1 MDDSESVDSSIA
13 VDDLFEDFESLSFRN
28 VPPSFDHLAE
38 VASVAKLSD
47 YAGVAFGREDL
58 VDFDDVLEI
67 AKQTQN
73 LDFVV
78 EKSFV
83 HVSFHVLH
91 VDEF

>member
-1 MDDSESVDSSIA
+1 
-13 VDDLFEDFESLSFRN
+13 
-28 VPPSFDHLAE
+28 
-38 VASVAKLSD
+38 
-47 YAGVAFGREDL
+47 VAFGREDL